1 MMMSYAAGLG
11 TGLSLIVAIGVQ
23 NAFVLKQGL
32 MRRHVFWVCLFC
44 ALSDAALI
52 LLGVTG
58 MTHVVALAP
67 WLVGAMRWAGVAF
80 LVWYGARSFRA
91 AWHGGHALRPQGD
104 GATLGRTLAM
114 IAALTWLNP
123 HVWLDTVVLL
133 GAVSAGWPDP
143 LVFGLGAMTGSFLF
157 FFALGYGARLLAPVF
172 ARPRAWQ
179 VLELG
184 IGIVMWSIALS
195 LIVD

>member
-1 MMMSYAAGLG
+1 MMSYAAGLG
-11 TGLSLIVAIGVQ
+11 TGLSLIVAIGAQ

-32 MRRHVFWVCLFC
+32 MRHHVFWVCLFC

-58 MTHVVALAP
+58 MARILTAAPLLAD
-67 WLVGAMRWAGVAF
+67 AMRWAGVAF
-80 LVWYGARSFRA
+80 LIWYGVRSFRA
-91 AWHGGHALRPQGD
+91 AWHGGEALRPEGKD
-104 GATLGRTLAM
+104 TTLGRTLLM

-133 GAVSAGWPDP
+133 GAVSAQWPDP
-143 LVFGLGAMTGSFLF
+143 MIFGMGAMTGSFLF

-179 VLELG
+179 LLEVG
-184 IGIVMWSIALS
+184 IGILMWSIALS
-195 LIVD
+195 LIAN

>member
-1 MMMSYAAGLG
+1 MIMSYAAGLG
-11 TGLSLIVAIGVQ
+11 TGLSLIVAIGAQ

-67 WLVGAMRWAGVAF
+67 WLADAMRWAGVAF

-184 IGIVMWSIALS
+184 IGIVMWSIALT
-195 LIVD
+195 LILD